1 MSTRPSLTCQWHCA
15 VRIRLARGMGLSTDC
30 LRDEIGRPTP
40 HQRRDETPA
49 TGTCD
54 LKVGGRSLI
63 SWDRYS
69 DSSAVLACFW
79 VPSHH
84 HPRHQSWEGT
94 GTAPA
99 PVPVIKSEVVANS
112 KKGGPTSFVEGGVG
126 PVPPKQGHLS
136 RATYHVGEELHR
148 CPCRSHGVQRC
159 KVIWLPP

>member
-1 MSTRPSLTCQWHCA
+1 MILALDLARPVVAHSVISLRCGIWSLPGHSGHRANHINQARFMSTRPSLTCQWHCA

-69 DSSAVLACFW
+69 DSSAVLHAYW
-79 VPSHH
+79 VPSDP

-94 GTAPA
+94 GT
-99 PVPVIKSEVVANS
+99 SNS
-112 KKGGPTSFVEGGVG
+112 PCSTDCTDTF
-126 PVPPKQGHLS
+126 LS
-136 RATYHVGEELHR
+136 GSG
-148 CPCRSHGVQRC
+148 CMDND
-159 KVIWLPP
+159 